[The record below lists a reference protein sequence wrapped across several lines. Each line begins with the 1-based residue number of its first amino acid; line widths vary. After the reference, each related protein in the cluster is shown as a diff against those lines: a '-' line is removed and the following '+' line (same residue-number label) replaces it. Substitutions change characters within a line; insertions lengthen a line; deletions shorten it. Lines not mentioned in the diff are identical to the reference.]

1 MLDRNVW
8 RGRMTQSEIV
18 DRLNELYPDLNLVEC
33 EDQFC
38 SCDAESDNYIV
49 EIKSRDTEYDS
60 WIIEKY
66 KFDKNIVKSVETTK
80 KFIYLTE
87 YNGKIMTW
95 NIHNLVR
102 KGYDFQWT
110 EQLMPETTEFDNT
123 NVITK
128 VVGYLYEKDAKI
140 HKEKE

>member
-1 MLDRNVW
+1 MIQ
-8 RGRMTQSEIV
+8 TEIV
-18 DRLNELYPDLNLVEC
+18 NKLNIIYPDLNLIEV
-33 EDQFC
+33 EDQF
-38 SCDAESDNYIV
+38 STYDAESDTYIV
-49 EIKSRDTEYDS
+49 EIKSRDKEYSS
-60 WIIEKY
+60 WIIEKK
-66 KFDKNIVKSVETTK
+66 KFESNLIASVEKTK

-110 EQLMPETTEFDNT
+110 EQLMPQTTEFDDT
-123 NVITK
+123 KPITK
-128 VVGYLYEKDAKI
+128 VVGFLYEGNAKI

>member
-1 MLDRNVW
+1 MQGII
-8 RGRMTQSEIV
+8 RGNGMTQSEIV
-18 DRLNELYPDLNLVEC
+18 DKLNELYPDLNLVEC
-33 EDQFC
+33 QDQFC
-38 SCDAESDNYIV
+38 SCDAESNNYIV
-49 EIKSRDTEYDS
+49 EIKSRDKEYKS
-60 WIIEKY
+60 WIIEKS
-66 KFDKNIVKSVETTK
+66 KFDKNLVKSVETTK

-123 NVITK
+123 KPITK
-128 VVGYLYEKDAKI
+128 VVGFLYEGKAKI

>member
-1 MLDRNVW
+1 
-8 RGRMTQSEIV
+8 MTQSEIV
-18 DRLNELYPDLNLVEC
+18 DRLNELYPDLNLFEC

-60 WIIEKY
+60 WIIEKS
-66 KFDKNIVKSVETTK
+66 KFDKNLVKSVETTK

-87 YNGKIMTW
+87 YKGKIMTW

-102 KGYDFQWT
+102 KNYDFQWT
-110 EQLMPETTEFDNT
+110 EQLMPKTTEFDNT
-123 NVITK
+123 KPITK
-128 VVGYLYEKDAKI
+128 VVGFLYEGKAKI

>member
-1 MLDRNVW
+1 MKQ
-8 RGRMTQSEIV
+8 TEIV
-18 DRLNELYPDLNLVEC
+18 NKLNAIYPGLDLVEV
-33 EDQFC
+33 EDQYSSF
-38 SCDAESDNYIV
+38 DAESDNYIV
-49 EIKSRDTEYDS
+49 EIKSRDKEYRS
-60 WIIEKY
+60 WIIEKK
-66 KFDKNIVKSVETTK
+66 KFESNIVKSVEKTK

-102 KGYDFQWT
+102 KNYNFQWR
-110 EQLMPETTEFDNT
+110 EQPMPETTEFDNN

-128 VVGYLYEKDAKI
+128 VVGFLYEGNAKI

>member
-1 MLDRNVW
+1 MI
-8 RGRMTQSEIV
+8 QSDIV

-49 EIKSRDTEYDS
+49 EIKSRDTEYES
-60 WIIEKY
+60 WIIEKS
-66 KFDKNIVKSVETTK
+66 KFDKNLVKSVETTK

-87 YNGKIMTW
+87 YKGKIMTW

-102 KGYDFQWT
+102 KNYDFQWT

>member
-1 MLDRNVW
+1 MQGTI
-8 RGRMTQSEIV
+8 RGNDMTQSEIV
-18 DRLNELYPDLNLVEC
+18 DKLNELYPDLNLVEC

-49 EIKSRDTEYDS
+49 EIKSRDKEYSS
-60 WIIEKY
+60 WIIEKS
-66 KFDKNIVKSVETTK
+66 KFEKNIIKSVETTK

-102 KGYDFQWT
+102 KNYDFQWT
-110 EQLMPETTEFDNT
+110 EMPMPETTEFDAN
-123 NVITK
+123 NVIPK
-128 VVGYLYEKDAKI
+128 IVGFLYESKAKI

>member
-1 MLDRNVW
+1 
-8 RGRMTQSEIV
+8 MTQSEIV
-18 DRLNELYPDLNLVEC
+18 DKLNELYPDLNLVEC

-66 KFDKNIVKSVETTK
+66 KFEKNIVKSVETTK

-123 NVITK
+123 KPITK
-128 VVGYLYEKDAKI
+128 VVGFLYEGVAKI

>member
-1 MLDRNVW
+1 
-8 RGRMTQSEIV
+8 MTQSEIV

-38 SCDAESDNYIV
+38 TCDAESDNYIV
-49 EIKSRDTEYDS
+49 EIKSRDTEYDN

-87 YNGKIMTW
+87 YKGKIMTW

-140 HKEKE
+140 HE

>member
-1 MLDRNVW
+1 
-8 RGRMTQSEIV
+8 MTQSEIV

-66 KFDKNIVKSVETTK
+66 KFEKNIVKSVETTK

-87 YNGKIMTW
+87 YKGKIMTW

>member
-1 MLDRNVW
+1 MKQAD
-8 RGRMTQSEIV
+8 II
-18 DRLNELYPDLNLVEC
+18 DKLNSLYPDLNLVEC

-38 SCDAESDNYIV
+38 SCDAEGDDYIV
-49 EIKSRDTEYDS
+49 EIKSRDKEYRS
-60 WIIEKY
+60 WIIEKS
-66 KFDKNIVKSVETTK
+66 KFKSNIVKSVEKTK

-102 KGYDFQWT
+102 KGYDFQWSPIP
-110 EQLMPETTEFDNT
+110 MPKTTEFEDT
-123 NVITK
+123 KTVTK
-128 VVGYLYEKDAKI
+128 VVGFLYEGVAKI

>member
-1 MLDRNVW
+1 
-8 RGRMTQSEIV
+8 MTQSEIV

-33 EDQFC
+33 QDQFC
-38 SCDAESDNYIV
+38 FCDAESDNYIV

-60 WIIEKY
+60 WIIEKS
-66 KFDKNIVKSVETTK
+66 KFDKNIIKSVETTK

-87 YNGKIMTW
+87 YKGKIMTW

-110 EQLMPETTEFDNT
+110 EQLMPETTEFDNI

>member
-1 MLDRNVW
+1 
-8 RGRMTQSEIV
+8 MTQSEIV
-18 DRLNELYPDLNLVEC
+18 DKLNELYPDLNLVEC

-49 EIKSRDTEYDS
+49 EIKSRDTEYKS
-60 WIIEKY
+60 WIIEKS
-66 KFDKNIVKSVETTK
+66 KFEKNIVKSVETTK

-87 YNGKIMTW
+87 YKGKIMTW

-128 VVGYLYEKDAKI
+128 VVGYLYEKDAKV
-140 HKEKE
+140 HE

>member
-1 MLDRNVW
+1 
-8 RGRMTQSEIV
+8 MTQTEIIV
-18 DRLNELYPDLNLVEC
+18 KLNDLYPDLNLVEC

-60 WIIEKY
+60 WIIEKS

-87 YNGKIMTW
+87 YKGKIMTW

>member
-1 MLDRNVW
+1 
-8 RGRMTQSEIV
+8 MTQTEIV
-18 DRLNELYPDLNLVEC
+18 NKLNAIYPGLDLVEV
-33 EDQFC
+33 EDQYSSF
-38 SCDAESDNYIV
+38 DAESDNYIV
-49 EIKSRDTEYDS
+49 EIKSRDKEYRS
-60 WIIEKY
+60 WIIEKK
-66 KFDKNIVKSVETTK
+66 KFESNIVKSVEKTK

-102 KGYDFQWT
+102 KNYNFQWT
-110 EQLMPETTEFDNT
+110 EQPMPETTEFDNN

-128 VVGYLYEKDAKI
+128 VVGFLYEGNAKI

>member
-1 MLDRNVW
+1 
-8 RGRMTQSEIV
+8 MTQSEIV
-18 DRLNELYPDLNLVEC
+18 ARLNELYPDLNLFEC

-38 SCDAESDNYIV
+38 SCDAESNNYIV
-49 EIKSRDTEYDS
+49 EIKSRDTEYGS

-87 YNGKIMTW
+87 YKGKIMTW

>member
-1 MLDRNVW
+1 
-8 RGRMTQSEIV
+8 MTQSEIV

-66 KFDKNIVKSVETTK
+66 KFDKNLVKSVETTK

-87 YNGKIMTW
+87 YKGKIMTW

-140 HKEKE
+140 HE

>member
-1 MLDRNVW
+1 
-8 RGRMTQSEIV
+8 MTQSEIV
-18 DRLNELYPDLNLVEC
+18 AKLNELYPDLNLVEC

-38 SCDAESDNYIV
+38 FCDAESDDYIV
-49 EIKSRDTEYDS
+49 EIKSRDKEYSS

-66 KFDKNIVKSVETTK
+66 KFEKNIIKSVETTK

-102 KGYDFQWT
+102 KNYDFQWT
-110 EQLMPETTEFDNT
+110 EMPMPKTTEFDNT
-123 NVITK
+123 NVIPK
-128 VVGYLYEKDAKI
+128 IVGYLYEKDAKI

>member
-1 MLDRNVW
+1 
-8 RGRMTQSEIV
+8 MTQSEIV
-18 DRLNELYPDLNLVEC
+18 DKLNELYPDLNLVEC
-33 EDQFC
+33 QDQFC

-66 KFDKNIVKSVETTK
+66 KFEKNIVKSVETTK

-87 YNGKIMTW
+87 YKGKIMTW

>member
-1 MLDRNVW
+1 MQGII
-8 RGRMTQSEIV
+8 RGNGMTQSEIV

-38 SCDAESDNYIV
+38 FCDAESDNYIV
-49 EIKSRDTEYDS
+49 EIKSRDTEYES
-60 WIIEKY
+60 WIIEKS

-87 YNGKIMTW
+87 YKGKIMTW

-110 EQLMPETTEFDNT
+110 EQLMPETTEFDDT